1 MLFCLFLFIV
11 VSTCLVVDGGE
22 VVTLLTVTND
32 KPVQKPLKTSPPSS
46 ARHAP
51 SAAPKVI
58 TTTHA
63 PARSVSAKPLAP
75 VSTTSDSGFFGNLFC
90 FTSPNTVLT
99 NYECW

>member
-1 MLFCLFLFIV
+1 ML
-11 VSTCLVVDGGE
+11 SGE
-22 VVTLLTVTND
+22 VVTLLTDTND
-32 KPVQKPLKTSPPSS
+32 RPVHEPLKISPPSF
-46 ARHAP
+46 AWHAP
-51 SAAPKVI
+51 SAVPKAI

-75 VSTTSDSGFFGNLFC
+75 VSTASDSGIFGNFFC